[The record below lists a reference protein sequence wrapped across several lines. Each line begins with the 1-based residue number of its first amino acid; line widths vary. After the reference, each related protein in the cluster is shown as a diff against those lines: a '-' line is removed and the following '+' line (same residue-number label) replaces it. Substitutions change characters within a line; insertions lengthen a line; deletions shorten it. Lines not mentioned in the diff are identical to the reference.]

1 MNEQNFRRMTPDEFK
16 AFSPSSHEEAVAY
29 EKEAEFREWCEERE
43 EDPMIPESRESY
55 DEEQEELGDKFW
67 DNLDE
72 NDRAG
77 WEDNMN
83 KD

>member
-1 MNEQNFRRMTPDEFK
+1 MSKPDFRNMSAEEFK
-16 AFSPSSHEEAVAY
+16 AFRPRTDEEEAARNA
-29 EKEAEFREWCEERE
+29 EGEFREWCEENG
-43 EDPMIPESRESY
+43 EDPQDESAHDTYKEIL
-55 DEEQEELGDKFW
+55 EETGDKFW